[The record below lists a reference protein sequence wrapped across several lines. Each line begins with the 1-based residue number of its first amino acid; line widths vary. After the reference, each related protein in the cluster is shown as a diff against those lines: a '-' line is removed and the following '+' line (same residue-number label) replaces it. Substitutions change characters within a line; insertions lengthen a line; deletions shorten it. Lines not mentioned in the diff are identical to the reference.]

1 MLGEPQDEAEMTAL
15 ADSTARE
22 ARAYLDTVTELAS
35 GNVEESALAVLM
47 LALSQITAVGARLGA
62 VQDVV
67 PDERYEPDLGPD
79 TDVEAL
85 HMGLANLLEGLD
97 EYADLVDPLI
107 SADVTQGSL
116 SNDLTE
122 IAAALSHG
130 LRHYEQ
136 GRVTEA
142 LWWWQFSFM
151 SAWGDR
157 AVSGLRMLVSMLG
170 HIRLDVD
177 VEVAAEAEFEA
188 LYR

>member
-1 MLGEPQDEAEMTAL
+1 MLGRAQDEGELRQL
-15 ADSTARE
+15 ADDTARD
-22 ARAYLDTVTELAS
+22 ARAYLTTVTELAS
-35 GNVEESALAVLM
+35 GHVEESALAILM
-47 LALSQITAVGARLGA
+47 LALSQITATGARLGA
-62 VQDVV
+62 VQDVL
-67 PDERYEPDLGPD
+67 PDERYEPDAGPD
-79 TDVEAL
+79 ADVEAL

-97 EYADLVDPLI
+97 EYADIVDPLLSGEI
-107 SADVTQGSL
+107 TQGSL

-130 LRHYEQ
+130 LRHYEH
-136 GRVTEA
+136 GRTNEA

-177 VEVAAEAEFEA
+177 AEVVAEAQFEA
-188 LYR
+188 LYG